1 MRHLHIDIETYS
13 SESIADCGLYR
24 YADAADFRIL
34 LVACKADDEPTR
46 IIEVPDDQR
55 LPEWLVDALLDPGVV
70 KHAHNAAFE
79 RVCLSVIL
87 RRTGT
92 LPQGRWLDPSQ
103 WECSMVLCA
112 RAGLPL
118 SLKEAGAE
126 LDLED
131 QKMREGRDL
140 IKLFCAPHEPRE
152 GLFTHGHRAEPSDF
166 PDEWETFKAY
176 CVRDVDVEVEICRRL
191 AWVEVPPRERELYA
205 EDQRINDRGVLV
217 DMVLVRNAARA
228 DALRKADLS
237 AEAKRLTGLD
247 NPNSVTQLREWLSC
261 RLDRL
266 IARLDKKMIPELM
279 ESAPKGSPERRVLEI
294 RMEMG
299 KTSNKKYETI
309 ERCVCK
315 DGRVHG
321 LFQFHGSRTGR
332 WAGRLVQMQNLPQN
346 HIPDLDFARET
357 LREGDTD
364 LLQLCYGNVPDTV
377 SQLIRTAFVAP
388 GGRTFAVC
396 DFSAIEARVTAWL
409 AGEDWVLDV
418 FRKGGDIYCATAS
431 QMFHVPVEK
440 HGRNAELRQK
450 GKIAVLALGYGGGVA
465 ALEAMG
471 GKRMGLTEDEEDE
484 IVAHWRGANPNIVR
498 LWKTLE
504 AAVVRCV
511 TYGTSERVNDLVRLS
526 MAHGDLVVTLPSGR
540 WLVYPGMRLGA
551 GLGRRRLTYRG
562 TNQKT
567 GCYGD
572 VETYGGKLTE
582 NIVQAIARDCLGHV
596 MLAVPDIVAHVHDE
610 IIVEVPAATAVNEL
624 EKIREAFAAG
634 PDWAPGLPLSG
645 AGYITPYYKKD

>member
-1 MRHLHIDIETYS
+1 MRHIHIDIETYS

-24 YADAADFRIL
+24 YADAPDFRIL
-34 LVACKADDEPTR
+34 LIAYKADEEPTR
-46 IIEVPDDQR
+46 ILEVPDDQN
-55 LPEWLVDALLDPGVV
+55 LPEWLTATLLDPGVV

-87 RRTGT
+87 RRSGI
-92 LPQGRWLDPSQ
+92 LPQGQWLDPAQ

-131 QKMREGRDL
+131 QKMKEGRDL
-140 IKLFCAPHEPRE
+140 IRLFCAPHEPQG
-152 GLFTHGHRAEPSDF
+152 GLFARGGRAEPSDF
-166 PDEWETFKAY
+166 PEEWETFKAY
-176 CVRDVDVEVEICRRL
+176 CVRDVDVEAEICRRL
-191 AWVEVPPRERELYA
+191 EWVKVPPKERELYA

-217 DMVLVRNAARA
+217 DMGLVRNAARA
-228 DALRKADLS
+228 DTLRKADLS
-237 AEAKRLTGLD
+237 AEAKALTELD
-247 NPNSVTQLREWLSC
+247 NPNSVTQLREWLSA
-261 RLDRL
+261 RLGTP
-266 IARLDKKMIPELM
+266 IARLDKKMIPTLM
-279 ESAPKGSPERRVLEI
+279 ESAAKGSPERRALEI
-294 RMEMG
+294 RMELG

-309 ERCVCK
+309 ERCVCA

-346 HIPDLDFARET
+346 HIPDLDFARNA
-357 LREGDTD
+357 LKEGDTD
-364 LLQLCYGNVPDTV
+364 LLQLCYGNVPDTI

-388 GGRTFAVC
+388 EGKTFAVC

-440 HGRNAELRQK
+440 HGRNAGLRQK

-484 IVAHWRGANPNIVR
+484 IVAHWRKANPNIVG
-498 LWKTLE
+498 LWRDLE
-504 AAVVRCV
+504 AAVARCV
-511 TYGTSERVNDLVRLS
+511 TYGTVERVRGLRVTRTR
-526 MAHGDLVVTLPSGR
+526 GDVVVALPSGR
-540 WLVYPGMRLGA
+540 WLVYPKMRLGSHQ
-551 GLGRRRLTYRG
+551 GRRRLIYRG

-567 GCYGD
+567 GRYGD

-582 NIVQAIARDCLGHV
+582 NVVQAIARDCLGHV
-596 MLAVPDIVAHVHDE
+596 MLAVPGIVAHVHDE
-610 IIVEVPAATAVNEL
+610 IIVEVPEDTAE
-624 EKIREAFAAG
+624 EKLKGIREAFADG
-634 PDWAPGLPLSG
+634 PEWAPGLPLSG

>member
-24 YADAADFRIL
+24 YADAPDFRIL
-34 LVACKADDEPTR
+34 LIACKADDDPTR
-46 IIEVPDDQR
+46 ILEVPYDQS
-55 LPEWLVDALLDPGVV
+55 LPDWLVGALLDPEVV

-79 RVCLSVIL
+79 RVCLSVAL
-87 RRTGT
+87 RRTKI
-92 LPQGRWLDPSQ
+92 LPQGEWLDPAQ

-126 LDLED
+126 LELDD
-131 QKMREGRDL
+131 QKMSEGRDL
-140 IKLFCAPHEPRE
+140 IKLFCTPHEPQG
-152 GLFTHGHRAEPSDF
+152 GLFARSNRAEPTDF

-176 CVRDVDVEVEICRRL
+176 CVRDVDVEAEICRRL
-191 AWVEVPPRERELYA
+191 EWVNIPPKERELYA

-217 DMVLVRNAARA
+217 DMELVRNAAKA
-228 DALRKADLS
+228 DTLRKADLN
-237 AEAKRLTGLD
+237 AEAMALTGLD
-247 NPNSVTQLREWLSC
+247 NPNSVTQLREWLSG
-261 RLDRL
+261 RLGTPV
-266 IARLDKKMIPELM
+266 ARLDKKMIPELM
-279 ESAPKGSPERRVLEI
+279 ESTAPGSPERRVLEI
-294 RMEMG
+294 RVEMG

-309 ERCVCK
+309 ERCVCA

-346 HIPDLDFARET
+346 HIPDLDFARDA
-357 LREGDTD
+357 LKEGDTD
-364 LLQLCYGNVPDTV
+364 LLQLCYGNVPDTI

-388 GGRTFAVC
+388 EGKTFAVC

-484 IVAHWRGANPNIVR
+484 IVAHWRKANPNIVG
-498 LWKTLE
+498 LWRDLE
-504 AAVVRCV
+504 AAVARCV
-511 TYGTSERVNDLVRLS
+511 AYGTVERLRGLRITRS
-526 MAHGDLVVTLPSGR
+526 HGDIAVILPSGR
-540 WLVYPGMRLGA
+540 WLVYPKMRLGSHQ
-551 GLGRRRLTYRG
+551 GRRRLIYRG

-567 GCYGD
+567 GRYGD

-610 IIVEVPAATAVNEL
+610 IIVEVPEGTAEQEL
-624 EKIREAFAAG
+624 ERIREAFADG
-634 PDWAPGLPLSG
+634 PEWAQGLPLCG

>member
-24 YADAADFRIL
+24 YADAPDFRVL
-34 LVACKADDEPTR
+34 LIAYKADEDPTM
-46 IIEVPDDQR
+46 ITEVQDDQR
-55 LPEWLVDALLDPGVV
+55 LPEWLANALLDPGVT

-87 RRTGT
+87 RRTGV
-92 LPQGRWLDPSQ
+92 LPQGEWLDPAQ

-126 LDLED
+126 LELED
-131 QKMREGRDL
+131 QKMTEGRDL
-140 IKLFCAPHEPRE
+140 IRLFCTPHEPQS
-152 GLFTHGHRAEPSDF
+152 GLFIRGKRAEPADF
-166 PDEWETFKAY
+166 PEEWETFKAY
-176 CVRDVDVEVEICRRL
+176 CVRDVDVESEICRRL
-191 AWVEVPPRERELYA
+191 EWLKVPPKERELYA

-217 DMVLVRNAARA
+217 DMGLVRNAARA
-228 DALRKADLS
+228 DTLRKADLS
-237 AEAKRLTGLD
+237 AEAKALTGLG
-247 NPNSVTQLREWLSC
+247 NPNSVTQLREWLSG
-261 RLDRL
+261 RLGTP
-266 IARLDKKMIPELM
+266 IARLDKKTIPTLM
-279 ESAPKGSPERRVLEI
+279 ESAAKGSPERRTLEI
-294 RMEMG
+294 RMELG

-309 ERCVCK
+309 ERCVCA

-346 HIPDLDFARET
+346 HIEDLDFAREA
-357 LREGDTD
+357 LMEGDTD
-364 LLQLCYGNVPDTV
+364 LLQLCYGNVPDTI

-388 GGRTFAVC
+388 EGKTFAVC

-440 HGRNAELRQK
+440 HGRNADLRQK

-471 GKRMGLTEDEEDE
+471 GKRLGLTEDEECE
-484 IVAHWRGANPNIVR
+484 IVGHWRKANPNIVR
-498 LWKTLE
+498 LWKALE
-504 AAVVRCV
+504 SAFIRCAAYDTV
-511 TYGTSERVNDLVRLS
+511 ERVGGLRIVRVKGSLTVS
-526 MAHGDLVVTLPSGR
+526 LPSGR
-540 WLVYPGMRLGA
+540 RLVYPKMRLGNHQ
-551 GLGRRRLTYRG
+551 GKRRLIYRG

-567 GCYGD
+567 DRYGD
-572 VETYGGKLTE
+572 VETYGGKITE

-596 MLAVPDIVAHVHDE
+596 MLAVPGIVAHVHDE
-610 IIVEVPAATAVNEL
+610 IITEVPAGTATQEL
-624 EKIREAFAAG
+624 EKIRKAFADT
-634 PDWAPGLPLSG
+634 PEWAQGLPLCG